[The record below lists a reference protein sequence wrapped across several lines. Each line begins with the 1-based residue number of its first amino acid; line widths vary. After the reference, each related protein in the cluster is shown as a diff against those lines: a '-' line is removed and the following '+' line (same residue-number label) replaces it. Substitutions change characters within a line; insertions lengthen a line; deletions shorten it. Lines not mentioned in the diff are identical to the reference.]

1 VLTSPDLA
9 ARIAQLAK
17 LYGHFDWTQLDRFSY
32 IEHKGDL
39 IVTTNNI
46 SVNNSSNV
54 VIQSTLTNAQ
64 LVAGS
69 LPSANDSERQRLREL
84 LEQLQR
90 TLPTTPFDKS
100 EQAEAVA
107 QQAETLVE
115 EAAKPKPNRT
125 TLQVLGQGLKATAD
139 FIKDAVPAT
148 LGIVT
153 EIVALISR
161 IHGLPQ

>member
-1 VLTSPDLA
+1 L
-9 ARIAQLAK
+9 
-17 LYGHFDWTQLDRFSY
+17 LD
-32 IEHKGDL
+32 
-39 IVTTNNI
+39 
-46 SVNNSSNV
+46 
-54 VIQSTLTNAQ
+54 
-64 LVAGS
+64 
-69 LPSANDSERQRLREL
+69 
-84 LEQLQR
+84 QLQR
-90 TLPTTPFDKS
+90 ALPETPFDKS

-107 QQAETLVE
+107 QQAKSLVE